1 MQKYDGKSSFVLYN
15 DWAKQL
21 NKLTLEQRGA
31 LITNIFAYNQGCELI
46 EMDAVT
52 DMLFSMI
59 CAQIDRDAESWEKKK
74 ERRKAAGAAGG
85 RASSAARKNAAS
97 ESADSGDDDAKQS
110 FKEEELQKIGENIS
124 EGMADG
130 IAARHAEIENAAER
144 AAKAV
149 VAKAKNAADA
159 NEANVP
165 FASNLKQTFKNEA
178 NEAVTVPVP
187 VPVTVPVSV
196 PVTVPVHATVTGTV
210 STAGAVDN
218 STTAADGERALR
230 DPAIAKV
237 MTAYMD
243 RINPTP
249 SQICVDE
256 LSGFARELGAEVC
269 IHAISV
275 ALDEKKTQWSY
286 IRAILRGYRE
296 DGVRCLSDIQAR
308 EEKRGRNRAREPNR
322 KNDGFQRHGDKLS
335 ETAKKAVQRALE
347 EADDG

>member
-1 MQKYDGKSSFVLYN
+1 MQNEGKSSFVLYN

-31 LITNIFAYNQGCELI
+31 LITNIFAYNQGDELI

-59 CAQIDRDAESWEKKK
+59 CAQIDRDADSWEKKK

-85 RASSAARKNAAS
+85 RASSAARKTAAS
-97 ESADSGDDDAKQS
+97 EIADSGDNDAKQS
-110 FKEEELQKIGENIS
+110 FK
-124 EGMADG
+124 
-130 IAARHAEIENAAER
+130 
-144 AAKAV
+144 
-149 VAKAKNAADA
+149 

-165 FASNLKQTFKNEA
+165 FASNLKQSFKNEA
-178 NEAVTVPVP
+178 NEAVTVSVP
-187 VPVTVPVSV
+187 VPVTVPVPV
-196 PVTVPVHATVTGTV
+196 PVPATVTGTV

-218 STTAADGERALR
+218 NAPAAADSESALR

-237 MTAYMD
+237 MSAYMD

-269 IHAISV
+269 IHAMSV

-286 IRAILRGYRE
+286 IRAILRGYRD
-296 DGVRCLSDIQAR
+296 DGVRCLADIQAR

-322 KNDGFQRHGDKLS
+322 KHDGFQRHGDKLS
-335 ETAKKAVQRALE
+335 ETAKKAVQQALE

>member
-15 DWAKQL
+15 DWAEQL
-21 NKLTLEQRGA
+21 NKLTLEQRGV
-31 LITNIFAYNQGCELI
+31 LITNVFAYNQGAELM

-59 CAQIDRDAESWEKKK
+59 CAQIDRDTKSWEQKK

-85 RASSAARKNAAS
+85 RASGAVRKTSPEENCNYDG
-97 ESADSGDDDAKQS
+97 EKTKQT
-110 FKEEELQKIGENIS
+110 FK
-124 EGMADG
+124 
-130 IAARHAEIENAAER
+130 
-144 AAKAV
+144 
-149 VAKAKNAADA
+149 
-159 NEANVP
+159 NEANVT
-165 FASNLKQTFKNEA
+165 FASNLKQSFKNEA
-178 NEAVTVPVP
+178 NEAVTVSVP
-187 VPVTVPVSV
+187 VPVTVPVPV
-196 PVTVPVHATVTGTV
+196 PVPATVTV

-218 STTAADGERALR
+218 NAPAAADSESALR

-237 MTAYMD
+237 MSAYMD

-269 IHAISV
+269 IHAMSV

-286 IRAILRGYRE
+286 IRAILRDYRN
-296 DGVRCLSDIQAR
+296 DGVRCLADIQAR
-308 EEKRGRNRAREPNR
+308 EEKRGKNRAREPDR
-322 KNDGFQRHGDKLS
+322 KNRGFQRHGDCLS
-335 ETAKKAVQRALE
+335 ETAKKAVLQALE

>member
-15 DWAKQL
+15 DWAAQL
-21 NKLTLEQRGA
+21 SKLTLEQRGV
-31 LITNIFAYNQGCELI
+31 LITNVFAYNQGAELMQ
-46 EMDAVT
+46 MDAVT

-59 CAQIDRDAESWEKKK
+59 CAQIDRDAKIWEQKK

-85 RASSAARKNAAS
+85 RASGAARKTVPEENGNS
-97 ESADSGDDDAKQS
+97 DREDAKQT
-110 FKEEELQKIGENIS
+110 FK
-124 EGMADG
+124 
-130 IAARHAEIENAAER
+130 
-144 AAKAV
+144 
-149 VAKAKNAADA
+149 

-165 FASNLKQTFKNEA
+165 FASNSKQTFKNEA
-178 NEAVTVPVP
+178 NEAVTVSVPVHVTVPVP
-187 VPVTVPVSV
+187 VP
-196 PVTVPVHATVTGTV
+196 ATVTGTV

-218 STTAADGERALR
+218 SAPAADCDRALR
-230 DPAIAKV
+230 DPVIAKV
-237 MTAYMD
+237 MSAYMD

-256 LSGFARELGAEVC
+256 LVGFTRELGAEVC
-269 IHAISV
+269 VHAMSV

-286 IRAILRGYRE
+286 IRAILRGYRD
-296 DGVRCLSDIQAR
+296 DGVRCLADIQAR

-322 KNDGFQRHGDKLS
+322 KNDGFQRHGDPLS

>member
-15 DWAKQL
+15 DWAEQL
-21 NKLTLEQRGA
+21 NKLTLEQRGV
-31 LITNIFAYNQGCELI
+31 LITNVFAYNQGAELM

-59 CAQIDRDAESWEKKK
+59 CAQIDRDTKIWEQKK

-85 RASSAARKNAAS
+85 RASSAARKTASS
-97 ESADSGDDDAKQS
+97 ESADSGDDDLKQS
-110 FKEEELQKIGENIS
+110 FK
-124 EGMADG
+124 
-130 IAARHAEIENAAER
+130 
-144 AAKAV
+144 
-149 VAKAKNAADA
+149 
-159 NEANVP
+159 NEAIVP

-178 NEAVTVPVP
+178 NEAVTVSVPVTVPVP
-187 VPVTVPVSV
+187 VPVTVPV
-196 PVTVPVHATVTGTV
+196 PATVTGTV

-218 STTAADGERALR
+218 SATAADGERALR

-256 LSGFARELGAEVC
+256 LTGFARELGAEVC
-269 IHAISV
+269 IHAMSV

-286 IRAILRGYRE
+286 IRAILRGYRD
-296 DGVRCLSDIQAR
+296 DGVRCLADIQAR

-322 KNDGFQRHGDKLS
+322 KHDGFQRHGDKLS

>member
-1 MQKYDGKSSFVLYN
+1 MQNDGKTSFVLYN

-21 NKLTLEQRGA
+21 NKLTLEQRGV
-31 LITNIFAYNQGCELI
+31 LITNIFSYNQGAELM

-59 CAQIDRDAESWEKKK
+59 CAQIDRDADSWEKKK

-85 RASSAARKNAAS
+85 RASGAARKTAAT
-97 ESADSGDDDAKQS
+97 ESADSSDDDLKQS
-110 FKEEELQKIGENIS
+110 FK
-124 EGMADG
+124 
-130 IAARHAEIENAAER
+130 
-144 AAKAV
+144 
-149 VAKAKNAADA
+149 
-159 NEANVP
+159 NEAIVP
-165 FASNLKQTFKNEA
+165 FASNLKQSFKNEA
-178 NEAVTVPVP
+178 NEAVTVSVP
-187 VPVTVPVSV
+187 VPVTVPVPV
-196 PVTVPVHATVTGTV
+196 PVPVPATVTGTV

-218 STTAADGERALR
+218 SAPAADGERALR
-230 DPAIAKV
+230 DPAFAQV
-237 MTAYMD
+237 MRVYMD

-256 LSGFARELGAEVC
+256 LLDFTRELGAEVC
-269 IHAISV
+269 IHAMSV

-286 IRAILRGYRE
+286 MRAILRGYRD

-308 EEKRGRNRAREPNR
+308 EAKRGKNRAREPNR

-335 ETAKKAVQRALE
+335 PAAKKAVQQALE

>member
-15 DWAKQL
+15 DWAAQL
-21 NKLTLEQRGA
+21 NKLTLEQRGV
-31 LITNIFAYNQGCELI
+31 LITNVFSYNQGAELM

-59 CAQIDRDAESWEKKK
+59 CAQIDRDAKSWEQKK

-85 RASSAARKNAAS
+85 RASSAARKTAAS
-97 ESADSGDDDAKQS
+97 EIADSGDDDSEQS
-110 FKEEELQKIGENIS
+110 FK
-124 EGMADG
+124 
-130 IAARHAEIENAAER
+130 
-144 AAKAV
+144 
-149 VAKAKNAADA
+149 
-159 NEANVP
+159 NEAIVT
-165 FASNLKQTFKNEA
+165 FASNSKQSLKNEA
-178 NEAVTVPVP
+178 NEAVTVSVP
-187 VPVTVPVSV
+187 VPVTVPVPVPVSV
-196 PVTVPVHATVTGTV
+196 PVPATVTGTV

-218 STTAADGERALR
+218 SAPAADGERLLR
-230 DPAIAKV
+230 DPAIAQV
-237 MTAYMD
+237 MRVYMD

-256 LSGFARELGAEVC
+256 LTGFARELGAEVC
-269 IHAISV
+269 IHAMSV

-286 IRAILRGYRE
+286 IRAILRGYRD
-296 DGVRCLSDIQAR
+296 DGVRCLADIQAR

-322 KNDGFQRHGDKLS
+322 KNDGFQRHGGPLS

>member
-1 MQKYDGKSSFVLYN
+1 MQNDGKTSFVLYN

-21 NKLTLEQRGA
+21 NKLALEQRGV
-31 LITNIFAYNQGCELI
+31 LITNIFAYNQCDELM

-59 CAQIDRDAESWEKKK
+59 CAQIDRDADSWEKKK

-85 RASSAARKNAAS
+85 RASSATRKTASS
-97 ESADSGDDDAKQS
+97 ESADSGDDDLKQS
-110 FKEEELQKIGENIS
+110 FK
-124 EGMADG
+124 
-130 IAARHAEIENAAER
+130 
-144 AAKAV
+144 
-149 VAKAKNAADA
+149 
-159 NEANVP
+159 NEAIVT
-165 FASNLKQTFKNEA
+165 FASNSKQSLKNEA
-178 NEAVTVPVP
+178 NEAVTVSVPVTVPVPVP
-187 VPVTVPVSV
+187 VPVTVPV
-196 PVTVPVHATVTGTV
+196 PATVTGTV

-218 STTAADGERALR
+218 SAPAADGERALR

-256 LSGFARELGAEVC
+256 LTGFARELGAEVC
-269 IHAISV
+269 IHAMSV

-286 IRAILRGYRE
+286 IRAILRGYRD
-296 DGVRCLSDIQAR
+296 DGVRCLADIQAR

-322 KNDGFQRHGDKLS
+322 KKDGFQRHGGPLS

>member
-1 MQKYDGKSSFVLYN
+1 MRNDGKTSFVLYN

-21 NKLTLEQRGA
+21 NKLTLEQRGV
-31 LITNIFAYNQGCELI
+31 LITNIFAYNQCDELM

-59 CAQIDRDAESWEKKK
+59 CAQIDRDADSWEKKK

-85 RASSAARKNAAS
+85 RASGAARKTAAS
-97 ESADSGDDDAKQS
+97 ESADSGDNDDKQS
-110 FKEEELQKIGENIS
+110 FK
-124 EGMADG
+124 
-130 IAARHAEIENAAER
+130 
-144 AAKAV
+144 
-149 VAKAKNAADA
+149 

-165 FASNLKQTFKNEA
+165 FASNSKQSFKNEA
-178 NEAVTVPVP
+178 NEAVTVSVP
-187 VPVTVPVSV
+187 VPVTVPVPVPVSV
-196 PVTVPVHATVTGTV
+196 PVPATVTGTV

-218 STTAADGERALR
+218 SAPAAADGERALR

-256 LSGFARELGAEVC
+256 LAGFASELGAEVC
-269 IHAISV
+269 IHAMSV

-286 IRAILRGYRE
+286 IRAILRGYRD
-296 DGVRCLSDIQAR
+296 DGVRCLADIQAR
-308 EEKRGRNRAREPNR
+308 EEKRGKNRAREPDR
-322 KNDGFQRHGDKLS
+322 KNRGFQRHGDCLS
-335 ETAKKAVQRALE
+335 ETAKKAVLQALE

>member
-1 MQKYDGKSSFVLYN
+1 MQNDGKSSFVLYN
-15 DWAKQL
+15 DWSAQL
-21 NKLTLEQRGA
+21 SKLTLEQRGV
-31 LITNIFAYNQGCELI
+31 LITNIFSYNQGAELM

-59 CAQIDRDAESWEKKK
+59 CAQIDRDTDSWEKKK

-85 RASSAARKNAAS
+85 RASSAARKTASS
-97 ESADSGDDDAKQS
+97 ESADSGDDDLKQS
-110 FKEEELQKIGENIS
+110 FK
-124 EGMADG
+124 
-130 IAARHAEIENAAER
+130 
-144 AAKAV
+144 
-149 VAKAKNAADA
+149 
-159 NEANVP
+159 NEAIVP
-165 FASNLKQTFKNEA
+165 FASNLKQSLKNEA
-178 NEAVTVPVP
+178 NEAVTVSVPVTVPVPVP
-187 VPVTVPVSV
+187 VPVTVPV
-196 PVTVPVHATVTGTV
+196 PATVTGTV

-218 STTAADGERALR
+218 SATAADGERALR

-256 LSGFARELGAEVC
+256 LAGFARELGAEVC
-269 IHAISV
+269 IHAMSV

-286 IRAILRGYRE
+286 IRAILRGYRD

-308 EEKRGRNRAREPNR
+308 EAKRGKNRAREPNR

>member
-15 DWAKQL
+15 DWAAQL
-21 NKLTLEQRGA
+21 NKLTLEQRGV
-31 LITNIFAYNQGCELI
+31 LITNVFSYNQGAELM

-59 CAQIDRDAESWEKKK
+59 CAQIDRDAKSWEQKK

-85 RASSAARKNAAS
+85 RASGAVRKTSPEENCNYDG
-97 ESADSGDDDAKQS
+97 EKTKQT
-110 FKEEELQKIGENIS
+110 FK
-124 EGMADG
+124 
-130 IAARHAEIENAAER
+130 
-144 AAKAV
+144 
-149 VAKAKNAADA
+149 
-159 NEANVP
+159 NEANVT
-165 FASNLKQTFKNEA
+165 FASNLKQSFKNEA
-178 NEAVTVPVP
+178 NEAVTVSVP
-187 VPVTVPVSV
+187 VPVTVPVPVPVSV
-196 PVTVPVHATVTGTV
+196 PVPATVTV

-249 SQICVDE
+249 SQICVEE
-256 LSGFARELGAEVC
+256 LTGFARELGAEVC
-269 IHAISV
+269 IHAMSV

-286 IRAILRGYRE
+286 IRAILRDYRD
-296 DGVRCLSDIQAR
+296 DGVRCLADIQAR
-308 EEKRGRNRAREPNR
+308 EEKRGKNRAREPDR
-322 KNDGFQRHGDKLS
+322 KNRGFQRHGDCLS
-335 ETAKKAVQRALE
+335 ETAKKAVLQALE

>member
-15 DWAKQL
+15 DWAEQL
-21 NKLTLEQRGA
+21 NKLTLEQRGV
-31 LITNIFAYNQGCELI
+31 LITNVFAYNQGAELM

-59 CAQIDRDAESWEKKK
+59 CAQIDRDTKIWEQKK

-85 RASSAARKNAAS
+85 RASGAVRKTSPEENCNYNG
-97 ESADSGDDDAKQS
+97 EETKQS
-110 FKEEELQKIGENIS
+110 FK
-124 EGMADG
+124 
-130 IAARHAEIENAAER
+130 
-144 AAKAV
+144 
-149 VAKAKNAADA
+149 

-165 FASNLKQTFKNEA
+165 FASNLKQSFKNEA
-178 NEAVTVPVP
+178 NEAVTVSVP
-187 VPVTVPVSV
+187 VPVTVPVPV
-196 PVTVPVHATVTGTV
+196 PVPATVTGTV

-218 STTAADGERALR
+218 SAPAAADGERLLR

-256 LSGFARELGAEVC
+256 LTGFARELGAEVC
-269 IHAISV
+269 IHAMSV

-286 IRAILRGYRE
+286 IRAILRGYRD

-308 EEKRGRNRAREPNR
+308 EEKRGKNRAREPNR
-322 KNDGFQRHGDKLS
+322 KNDGFQRHGGPLS
-335 ETAKKAVQRALE
+335 ETAKKAVQRVLE
-347 EADDG
+347 EEDDG

>member
-1 MQKYDGKSSFVLYN
+1 MQNDGKSSFVLYD
-15 DWAKQL
+15 DWAVQL
-21 NKLTLEQRGA
+21 NKLTLEQRGV
-31 LITNIFAYNQGCELI
+31 LITNVFSYKQGESMLP
-46 EMDAVT
+46 MDAVT

-59 CAQIDRDAESWEKKK
+59 RAQLDRDAKRWEEKK

-85 RASSAARKNAAS
+85 RASGAARKTAAS
-97 ESADSGDDDAKQS
+97 ESADSSDDDLKQT
-110 FKEEELQKIGENIS
+110 FK
-124 EGMADG
+124 
-130 IAARHAEIENAAER
+130 
-144 AAKAV
+144 
-149 VAKAKNAADA
+149 

-165 FASNLKQTFKNEA
+165 FASNSKQSFKNEA
-178 NEAVTVPVP
+178 NEAVTVSVP
-187 VPVTVPVSV
+187 VPVTVPVPVPVSV
-196 PVTVPVHATVTGTV
+196 PVPATVTGTV

-218 STTAADGERALR
+218 SAPAAADSERALR
-230 DPAIAKV
+230 DPVIAKV

-256 LSGFARELGAEVC
+256 LIGFSRELGAEVC
-269 IHAISV
+269 IHAMSV

-286 IRAILRGYRE
+286 IRAILRGYRD
-296 DGVRCLSDIQAR
+296 DGVRCLADIQAR

-322 KNDGFQRHGDKLS
+322 KKDGFQRHGDPLS

>member
-1 MQKYDGKSSFVLYN
+1 MQNDGKSSFVLYN

-31 LITNIFAYNQGCELI
+31 LITNIFAYNQGDELM

-59 CAQIDRDAESWEKKK
+59 CAQIDRDAYSWEKKK

-85 RASSAARKNAAS
+85 RASGAARKTAAP
-97 ESADSGDDDAKQS
+97 ESADSCDDDAKQS
-110 FKEEELQKIGENIS
+110 FK
-124 EGMADG
+124 
-130 IAARHAEIENAAER
+130 
-144 AAKAV
+144 
-149 VAKAKNAADA
+149 

-165 FASNLKQTFKNEA
+165 FASNLKQSFKNEA
-178 NEAVTVPVP
+178 NEAVTVSVP
-187 VPVTVPVSV
+187 VPVTVPVPV
-196 PVTVPVHATVTGTV
+196 PVPATVTGTV

-218 STTAADGERALR
+218 SAPADADGERALR

-256 LSGFARELGAEVC
+256 LTGFARELGAEVC
-269 IHAISV
+269 IHAMSV

-286 IRAILRGYRE
+286 IRAILRGYRD
-296 DGVRCLSDIQAR
+296 DGVRCLADIQAR
-308 EEKRGRNRAREPNR
+308 EAKRGKNRAREPNR
-322 KNDGFQRHGDKLS
+322 KNDGFQRHGDPLS
-335 ETAKKAVQRALE
+335 ENAKKAVQRALE

>member
-1 MQKYDGKSSFVLYN
+1 MQNDGKSSFVLYN

-31 LITNIFAYNQGCELI
+31 LITNIFAYNQGDELM

-59 CAQIDRDAESWEKKK
+59 CAQIDRDADSWEKKK

-85 RASSAARKNAAS
+85 RASGAARKTAAS

-110 FKEEELQKIGENIS
+110 FK
-124 EGMADG
+124 
-130 IAARHAEIENAAER
+130 
-144 AAKAV
+144 
-149 VAKAKNAADA
+149 

-165 FASNLKQTFKNEA
+165 FASNLKQSFENEA
-178 NEAVTVPVP
+178 NEAVTVSVP
-187 VPVTVPVSV
+187 VPVTVPVPVPVSV
-196 PVTVPVHATVTGTV
+196 PATVTV
-210 STAGAVDN
+210 STAVAVDN
-218 STTAADGERALR
+218 NAPAAADGERALR
-230 DPAIAKV
+230 DPAISKV

-256 LSGFARELGAEVC
+256 LAGFASELGAEVC
-269 IHAISV
+269 IHAMSV

-286 IRAILRGYRE
+286 IRAILRGYRD
-296 DGVRCLSDIQAR
+296 DGVRCLADIQAR
-308 EEKRGRNRAREPNR
+308 EEKRGKNRAREPSR
-322 KNDGFQRHGDKLS
+322 KNDGFQRHGDPLS
-335 ETAKKAVQRALE
+335 ENAKKAVQRAIE